1 MTRSLRATGED
12 YSRLFAMFR
21 WPALLGALILLG
33 LALVILV
40 QGPTEERTVGP
51 VPAGSPITSTL
62 PGSVTFD
69 VFVSPDD
76 GGDVVCRDG
85 QGTLMSTL
93 QFPIP
98 EDRTIGGTAW
108 SGTGAR
114 VELREGEATTCSAE
128 GSGGGQV
135 LLVHRTGLVRMLQA
149 ALFGVMGLVGL
160 TFWLLGSRAARRSG
174 RVAS

>member
-21 WPALLGALILLG
+21 WPALLGALILLAM
-33 LALVILV
+33 ALVILV
-40 QGPTEERTVGP
+40 QGPTEERRVGP
-51 VPAGSPITSTL
+51 AAAGSPITSTL

-69 VFVSPDD
+69 VFVNPDD
-76 GGDVVCRDG
+76 DGDVVCRDG
-85 QGTLMSTL
+85 QGKLMSTL

-98 EDRTIGGTAW
+98 GDRIIGGTAW
-108 SGTGAR
+108 SGTGTR
-114 VELREGEATTCSAE
+114 VELREGDSTTCSA
-128 GSGGGQV
+128 GGTAGGQV

-149 ALFGVMGLVGL
+149 ALFGVMGLIGL
-160 TFWLLGSRAARRSG
+160 TFWLLGSRASRRSR

>member
-1 MTRSLRATGED
+1 MIRSLRATGED
-12 YSRLFAMFR
+12 YSRLLAMFR

-33 LALVILV
+33 LALVVLV

-51 VPAGSPITSTL
+51 VQAGSPITSPL
-62 PGSVTFD
+62 AGPVTFD
-69 VFVSPDD
+69 VFVSPDE
-76 GGDVVCRDG
+76 GGDVLCRDD
-85 QGTLMSTL
+85 QGKVVSTL

-98 EDRTIGGTAW
+98 GDRTIGGTPW
-108 SGTGAR
+108 SGTGTR

-149 ALFGVMGLVGL
+149 ALFAVMGLVGL
-160 TFWLLGSRAARRSG
+160 TFWLLGSRAARRPR

>member
-33 LALVILV
+33 LALVVLV

-51 VPAGSPITSTL
+51 VPAGSPVTSTL

-69 VFVSPDD
+69 VFVSADVD
-76 GGDVVCRDG
+76 GDVLCRDA
-85 QGTLMSTL
+85 QGKVISTL

-98 EDRTIGGTAW
+98 GDRIIGATPW

-114 VELREGEATTCSAE
+114 VELREGESTTCAAE
-128 GSGGGQV
+128 GTGGGQV
-135 LLVHRTGLVRMLQA
+135 LLVHRTGLVRTLQA
-149 ALFGVMGLVGL
+149 ALFGVLGLIGL
-160 TFWLLGSRAARRSG
+160 TFWLLGSRAARRSR
-174 RVAS
+174 RVTS